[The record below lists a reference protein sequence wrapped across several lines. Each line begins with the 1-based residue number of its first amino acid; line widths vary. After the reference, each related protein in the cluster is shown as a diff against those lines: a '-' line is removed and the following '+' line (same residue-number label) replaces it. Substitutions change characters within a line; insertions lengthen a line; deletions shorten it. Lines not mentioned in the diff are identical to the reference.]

1 NIPGAFSWSVIE
13 NPALV
18 VPLGV
23 PYTDPITAT
32 PAANKVLATVQ
43 AGSANGTA
51 KIQASFS
58 GKSGTG
64 NLIVQRNYCDTD
76 ADCRGK
82 QNDGNTYYC
91 TGSSCNI
98 PTHECRPWIRELQS
112 GTQIGSNVSGPKGNL
127 VIVRG
132 CFFGAAKGSGN
143 VTFTGADGIAHNG
156 INICPANWT
165 NDEIRIQAAP
175 VGASPGAFDVSVIAG
190 NTLQSSNIGT
200 FNVVARCDTNLAGM
214 TTSVPDGGVPI
225 LCGVTPPAGRVGNQ
239 ITYNGGRFDTT
250 TGNSEAFYTQAGGT
264 SGALPLAGTSTSVPS
279 ANSATSHVPL
289 DTGIPTPP
297 PSAAQTTIGVKPVTD
312 PSNYCIA
319 TPVDF
324 AISCTQNSECST
336 GCCTGSPNGTCKATS
351 TCYGLIASASPAA
364 GTLTCRNST
373 FRVDFT
379 ELMQTSTLNSSTA
392 YLYDTA
398 NPGVAIPARLDVLYV
413 LPAPVGTNSI
423 VLTPNSP
430 LPNATYRIFVQG
442 GKGGVTSATG

>member
-1 NIPGAFSWSVIE
+1 M
-13 NPALV
+13 
-18 VPLGV
+18 
-23 PYTDPITAT
+23 
-32 PAANKVLATVQ
+32 
-43 AGSANGTA
+43 
-51 KIQASFS
+51 
-58 GKSGTG
+58 
-64 NLIVQRNYCDTD
+64 
-76 ADCRGK
+76 
-82 QNDGNTYYC
+82 
-91 TGSSCNI
+91 
-98 PTHECRPWIRELQS
+98 
-112 GTQIGSNVSGPKGNL
+112 
-127 VIVRG
+127 
-132 CFFGAAKGSGN
+132 
-143 VTFTGADGIAHNG
+143 
-156 INICPANWT
+156 
-165 NDEIRIQAAP
+165 
-175 VGASPGAFDVSVIAG
+175 GASPGAFDVSVIAG

-250 TGNSEAFYTQAGGT
+250 TGNSEAFYTQAGGI

-336 GCCTGSPNGTCKATS
+336 GCCTGSPNGICKATS

-442 GKGGVTSATG
+442 GKGGVTSATGRLLDANFTWPVPSSVYTVNDSSTLCKIARVEIQPASDIFTCSGDSCTDDVQPAIPLPAGTRRKPAPVYGCGLRHQQSVNRSAGSVGVDAR